1 MKIVQHGKTTKVLML
16 DGETLFKQGDDGN
29 IAYMIIH
36 GVMDVIVDG
45 KKVGTMSNGEV
56 FGEMALLLNQKRSAT
71 IVSNQPTELVSI
83 SKKNLEELMNSGSDK
98 IKKIIIDLCKELAKR
113 AEYQQIIY
121 SHDEIDAVLE
131 NENEI
136 IAKLAKQILY
146 RLERSTKHIE

>member
-1 MKIVQHGKTTKVLML
+1 MKSITHGKTTKVLML
-16 DGETLFKQGDDGN
+16 EDETLFSQGDEGN
-29 IAYMIIH
+29 KAYMIVH
-36 GVMDVIVDG
+36 GSLNVIVDG